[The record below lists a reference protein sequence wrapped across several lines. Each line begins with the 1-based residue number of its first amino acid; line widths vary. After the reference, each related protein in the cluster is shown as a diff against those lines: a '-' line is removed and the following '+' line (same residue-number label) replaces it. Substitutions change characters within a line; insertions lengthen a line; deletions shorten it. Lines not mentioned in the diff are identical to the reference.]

1 MSQFTVS
8 GRFKSRDGFAE
19 FETTID
25 AQNENVAREHTL
37 SQFGSQHGLKR
48 SEIEL
53 DEVSE
58 Q

>member
-8 GRFKSRDGFAE
+8 GRFKSRDGFAP
-19 FETTID
+19 FETAID
-25 AQNENVAREHTL
+25 AENEDVAREHAY
-37 SQFGSQHGLKR
+37 SQLGSRHGLKR
-48 SEIEL
+48 TEIEL